1 MSTEERPFIS
11 RLYHPAVV
19 WLLRIIVGATFVM
32 SGFVKSVD
40 PWGSVIKIGE
50 YLNVWGWDIP
60 SALVTCG
67 AFMLGGVEFVFGILL
82 FLGCYRRIS
91 VWILFAMMCVM
102 LPLTLYIAI
111 ANPVADCGCFGE
123 FIILSN
129 PATFVKNIFLTLFLV
144 YLLMFN
150 RRVSGLFIPYVQWV
164 VGGVVT
170 FYILAVAFYSYN
182 VQPMI
187 DFRRFAPETHLIN
200 TAEDEEDGD
209 EPVFEYV
216 YERDGK
222 RETFMIDALPD
233 STWQFVE
240 RHLLNGTTEV
250 SDGFTIIEDGE
261 DIAPD
266 VISQEGEQFIVT
278 IPDINKVD
286 LSCTYLINELNEF
299 ITERGGSLIAL
310 VNSDEAGIEW
320 WQDISMASYPIYN
333 TEPNL
338 IKELARGNAALVYL
352 NNGVVKWKRTLS
364 SISYSFVTETPASQL
379 IADLEPQP
387 GFVLETFTFV
397 AGATLLVILFFD
409 RSGKL
414 VAWLIRR
421 RKRKRNNK
429 PENTAENDSVDAG

>member
-1 MSTEERPFIS
+1 
-11 RLYHPAVV
+11 
-19 WLLRIIVGATFVM
+19 
-32 SGFVKSVD
+32 
-40 PWGSVIKIGE
+40 
-50 YLNVWGWDIP
+50 
-60 SALVTCG
+60 
-67 AFMLGGVEFVFGILL
+67 
-82 FLGCYRRIS
+82 
-91 VWILFAMMCVM
+91 
-102 LPLTLYIAI
+102 
-111 ANPVADCGCFGE
+111 
-123 FIILSN
+123 
-129 PATFVKNIFLTLFLV
+129 
-144 YLLMFN
+144 
-150 RRVSGLFIPYVQWV
+150 
-164 VGGVVT
+164 
-170 FYILAVAFYSYN
+170 
-182 VQPMI
+182 
-187 DFRRFAPETHLIN
+187 
-200 TAEDEEDGD
+200 
-209 EPVFEYV
+209 
-216 YERDGK
+216 
-222 RETFMIDALPD
+222 MIDALPD

-240 RHLLNGTTEV
+240 RHLLNGTTDV

-387 GFVLETFTFV
+387 RFVLETFTFV

-429 PENTAENDSVDAG
+429 PENTAENDSVDAR